1 MDKWIPYYNR
11 YSLEGI
17 MLPGVQITI
26 VVIVAI
32 LLFGSLGSMIWLLVD
47 LGKDRRE
54 RKTNLSEKEVD
65 YIIEKAKKE
74 FLKQRDD
81 NIHTN
86 S

>member
-1 MDKWIPYYNR
+1 
-11 YSLEGI
+11 

-54 RKTNLSEKEVD
+54 RKIKLSEKEVRR
-65 YIIEKAKKE
+65 IMEMAEKE
-74 FLKQRDD
+74 LSEQRDD

>member
-1 MDKWIPYYNR
+1 
-11 YSLEGI
+11 

-54 RKTNLSEKEVD
+54 RKIKLSEKEVRR
-65 YIIEKAKKE
+65 IMEMAEKE
-74 FLKQRDD
+74 LSQQRDD

>member
-1 MDKWIPYYNR
+1 
-11 YSLEGI
+11 

-47 LGKDRRE
+47 LVKDRRE
-54 RKTNLSEKEVD
+54 RKIKLSEKEVRR
-65 YIIEKAKKE
+65 IMEMAEKE
-74 FLKQRDD
+74 LSEQRDD

>member
-1 MDKWIPYYNR
+1 
-11 YSLEGI
+11 
-17 MLPGVQITI
+17 MLPGVQIAI

>member
-1 MDKWIPYYNR
+1 
-11 YSLEGI
+11 

-54 RKTNLSEKEVD
+54 RKIKLSEKEVRK
-65 YIIEKAKKE
+65 IMEMAKKE
-74 FLKQRDD
+74 LSQQGDD

>member
-1 MDKWIPYYNR
+1 
-11 YSLEGI
+11 

-54 RKTNLSEKEVD
+54 RKIKLSEKEVRK
-65 YIIEKAKKE
+65 IMEMAEKE
-74 FLKQRDD
+74 LSQQGDD

>member
-1 MDKWIPYYNR
+1 
-11 YSLEGI
+11 

-26 VVIVAI
+26 VVLVAI
-32 LLFGSLGSMIWLLVD
+32 LLLGSLGSMIWLLVD

-54 RKTNLSEKEVD
+54 RKIKLSEKEVRR
-65 YIIEKAKKE
+65 IMEMAEKE
-74 FLKQRDD
+74 LSEQRDD

>member
-1 MDKWIPYYNR
+1 
-11 YSLEGI
+11 

-54 RKTNLSEKEVD
+54 RKIKLSEKEVRK
-65 YIIEKAKKE
+65 IMEMAKKE
-74 FLKQRDD
+74 LSEQRDD

>member
-1 MDKWIPYYNR
+1 
-11 YSLEGI
+11 

-26 VVIVAI
+26 VVLVAI

-54 RKTNLSEKEVD
+54 RKIKLSEKEVRR
-65 YIIEKAKKE
+65 IMEMAKKE
-74 FLKQRDD
+74 LSQQRDD

>member
-1 MDKWIPYYNR
+1 
-11 YSLEGI
+11 

-54 RKTNLSEKEVD
+54 RKTNLSEKEVN
-65 YIIEKAKKE
+65 YLMEKVKKE
-74 FLKQRDD
+74 LSEQRDD

>member
-1 MDKWIPYYNR
+1 
-11 YSLEGI
+11 

-26 VVIVAI
+26 VVIVAV

-54 RKTNLSEKEVD
+54 RKIKLSEKEVRK
-65 YIIEKAKKE
+65 IMEMAEKE
-74 FLKQRDD
+74 LSEQRDD

>member
-1 MDKWIPYYNR
+1 
-11 YSLEGI
+11 

-47 LGKDRRE
+47 LGKDKRE
-54 RKTNLSEKEVD
+54 RKIKLSEKEVRK
-65 YIIEKAKKE
+65 IMEMAEKE
-74 FLKQRDD
+74 LSEQGDD